1 MSNRRAV
8 MTAGLLLLT
17 GIRPSA
23 WAQAPRA
30 EPMPKQLQGVGVTE
44 RLDSPIPLKLEFTD
58 EDGRA
63 VRLGDYFKG
72 GRPVILTLGYYECPM
87 LCTLVLN
94 GLIETLKNIEWTPG
108 REYEIVTVTINP
120 AETYR
125 LARLKKENYLTEYG
139 RAGAAIGWHF
149 LTGSEDNIKALA
161 GAVGFGYRYDEEI
174 EQYAHPAVII
184 VSTPEGHVSR
194 YLYGIK
200 YDPRTLRLALVEA
213 SAGKIGSTVDQ
224 VILYCYHYDA
234 AAGRYAPAAMKL
246 MRIGGAATMILL
258 AGFLAYLWMGRSAR
272 REPPAGGPQS

>member
-1 MSNRRAV
+1 MSRHRAFV
-8 MTAGLLLLT
+8 PAWLLLL
-17 GIRPSA
+17 GCAVPGAS
-23 WAQAPRA
+23 AQAPRA
-30 EPMPKQLQGVGVTE
+30 EPMPKQLEGVEVTE
-44 RLDSPIPLKLEFTD
+44 RPDSPIPLKLEFTD

-63 VRLGDYFKG
+63 VRLGDYFKR

-94 GLIETLKNIEWTPG
+94 GLIETLKTIEWTPG
-108 REYEIVTVTINP
+108 LEYEIVTVTINP

-139 RAGAAIGWHF
+139 RAGAAMGWHF
-149 LTGSEDNIKALA
+149 LTGREENIKALA
-161 GAVGFGYRYDEEI
+161 GAVGFGYKYDERI

-184 VSTPEGHVSR
+184 VTTPEGHVSR

-200 YDPRTLRLALVEA
+200 YEPKTLRLALVEA
-213 SAGKIGSTVDQ
+213 SEGKIGSTVDQ

-246 MRIGGAATMILL
+246 MRIGGVATLVTV
-258 AGFLAYLWMGRSAR
+258 AGLLAYLWIGRSGR
-272 REPPAGGPQS
+272 RAPPAGGSQS